1 MPEMGGYEA
10 TAEIRRREE
19 GQGRRTPIIAMTA
32 NAMQG
37 DREKALS
44 AGMDGYVPKPVK
56 LEDLEAT
63 LKRWVSGEREP
74 EEREATVPE
83 ADDGSVGGAVETPLD
98 RSVLA
103 GLRELQEEGEPDILG
118 ELIGLFLTDAPP
130 QLVAVREAVEAG
142 DIQSV
147 ERIAHT
153 LKGSCGNMGAV
164 RMAALCRELEAIGR
178 SEDLAAIPVRIFRL
192 EEEFGRVRAAFEGEL
207 AKN

>member
-1 MPEMGGYEA
+1 VLVAEDNQINQKVAVKMLERLGYRADVAADGLEAIEALSNISYAAVLMDVQMPEMGGYEA

-83 ADDGSVGGAVETPLD
+83 RTTA
-98 RSVLA
+98 R
-103 GLRELQEEGEPDILG
+103 
-118 ELIGLFLTDAPP
+118 
-130 QLVAVREAVEAG
+130 
-142 DIQSV
+142 
-147 ERIAHT
+147 
-153 LKGSCGNMGAV
+153 
-164 RMAALCRELEAIGR
+164 
-178 SEDLAAIPVRIFRL
+178 
-192 EEEFGRVRAAFEGEL
+192 
-207 AKN
+207 